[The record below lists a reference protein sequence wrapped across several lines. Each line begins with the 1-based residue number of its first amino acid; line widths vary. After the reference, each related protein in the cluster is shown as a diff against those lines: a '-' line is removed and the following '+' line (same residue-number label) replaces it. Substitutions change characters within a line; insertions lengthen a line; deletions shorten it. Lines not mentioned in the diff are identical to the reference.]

1 MIESRMQNPENPDDQ
16 AAFRRWR
23 IGFFAFYGAVALL
36 LAGLATI
43 ADRVATASARIGPAS
58 AAVDTTTHP
67 N

>member
-1 MIESRMQNPENPDDQ
+1 MQNPENPDDQ

-43 ADRVATASARIGPAS
+43 ADRLATITTASARIGPAT